1 MVAHEWL
8 SALEPWSIV
17 SFYELLLTTSYP
29 SLTLHLNYFWN
40 NNCMQGMTWVFVN
53 YCKSE
58 WTWMTWPYI
67 LVWQQWNACTSC
79 THQSKLFFCS
89 GTFIATKTRL
99 WMDIYIQV
107 LSVHFHFFVH
117 DMCPKK
123 LEAWTWTLHL
133 NVCTCLYL
141 FIWGAF
147 SWVPFILVFP
157 FFSFPRMWSFDAM
170 TNVLDCQCKAH
181 IKCTFTQSLNAH
193 IYNFCCCF

>member
-1 MVAHEWL
+1 
-8 SALEPWSIV
+8 
-17 SFYELLLTTSYP
+17 
-29 SLTLHLNYFWN
+29 
-40 NNCMQGMTWVFVN
+40 MTWVFVN

-133 NVCTCLYL
+133 NVCTCLFL

-147 SWVPFILVFP
+147 SWVPFILVFSFFFP
-157 FFSFPRMWSFDAM
+157 FLGCDRMMPWQTFLIVSVKPTLSVYSLSLWMLTYITFVVVFSRSSSISIEHCDIFIWF
-170 TNVLDCQCKAH
+170 
-181 IKCTFTQSLNAH
+181 
-193 IYNFCCCF
+193 Y